1 MQEVETINASLENLF
16 GIDTVTGQPIFRVVW
31 SEDQFENR
39 KTKFTDEG
47 FELLQPEIRW
57 LPKYRQYIQNKYI
70 LERLVLVPDANASDL
85 PTQRQS
91 YEPLWVFMTDKGDA
105 LAPNLEVC
113 KFVID
118 TLYAAI
124 GKRPLEK
131 IAEAKNPNDPNA
143 PITSKM
149 EHYEHNRKKLE
160 NLQNEMFGE
169 SSGLGGQTVNESG
182 DTIIVPGNY
191 SKEIH

>member
-1 MQEVETINASLENLF
+1 MQEVESINASLENLF
-16 GIDTVTGQPIFRVVW
+16 GIDTITGKPIFRVVW
-31 SEDQFENR
+31 SDDQFENR
-39 KTKFTDEG
+39 KTKYTDDG
-47 FELLQPEIRW
+47 IELLHAEVRY
-57 LPKYRQYIQNKYI
+57 LPKYKQYIQSKYI
-70 LERLVLVPDANASDL
+70 LERLVLVPDVNAAEL

-91 YEPLWVFMTDKGDA
+91 YEPLWVFQTDKGDA

-131 IAEAKNPNDPNA
+131 IAEAKNPDDANA
-143 PITSKM
+143 PIRSKM
-149 EHYEHNRKKLE
+149 EHYEHNKAKIDK
-160 NLQNEMFGE
+160 LQNEMFGNE
-169 SSGLGGQTVNESG
+169 SALGGQTVNESG
-182 DTIIVPGNY
+182 DTIIVPGY